1 MTITTTAPTID
12 ATGISAPSYANVL
25 AFVQAKYRA
34 IYGADVYLGN
44 DSQDG
49 QFLAVIAQA
58 ISDANAVAVSVY
70 NAFSPATAQ
79 GANLSSVVKING
91 IAREVSSNSTVDL
104 VCVGQ
109 AGTTIT
115 NGAVTDPS
123 NNQWNLPATVTIPP
137 SGTVTVTATCLT
149 AGAIAALAGTTWT
162 IATPT
167 RGWQSVSN
175 TSDASPGAPVEE
187 DAALRQRQTVSTAI
201 PSLTVLEGIIGTVA
215 NVAGVTRYAAY
226 ENDTAVTDSNGLPSH
241 SISLV
246 VEGGDVTA
254 IAQAIAAKKTPGGG
268 TYGTTSVVVT
278 NRYGMPITIRFF
290 RPTDQAIGVAI
301 NFRALSGYTSSIGA
315 AVQQAVSNYIN
326 SVAIGGGA
334 AAGVEWDACI
344 AAAKSVAGSSTFK
357 IESLT
362 LTGPGGAGTPDVPL
376 AFNQAATCTPL
387 NVTMNP
393 V

>member
-12 ATGISAPSYANVL
+12 ATGISAPSYADVL
-25 AFVQAKYRA
+25 AFVRAKYQA

-58 ISDANAVAVSVY
+58 ISDANSVAVSVY

-187 DAALRQRQTVSTAI
+187 DPALRQRQTVSTAI
-201 PSLTVLEGIIGTVA
+201 PSLTVLEGIIGAVA
-215 NVAGVTRYAAY
+215 NIAGVTRYEAY
-226 ENDTAVTDSNGLPSH
+226 ENDTAVTDANGLPSH
-241 SISLV
+241 TISLV
-246 VEGGDVTA
+246 IEGGDATA

-278 NRYGMPITIRFF
+278 NRYGIPVTIRFF

-376 AFNQAATCTPL
+376 AFNQAATCTPAS
-387 NVTMNP
+387 VTMTP

>member
-12 ATGISAPSYANVL
+12 ATGITAPSYADVL
-25 AFVQAKYRA
+25 AFVQAKYQG

-49 QFLAVIAQA
+49 QFLGVIAQA
-58 ISDANAVAVSVY
+58 ISDANAVAVAVY

-91 IAREVSSNSTVDL
+91 IAREVSGNSTVDL

-115 NGAVTDPS
+115 NGAVTDPA
-123 NNQWNLPATVTIPP
+123 NNQWSLAASVSIPP
-137 SGTVTVTATCLT
+137 SGTITVTATCQT
-149 AGAIAALAGTTWT
+149 PGAITAAAGTVWT

-175 TSDASPGAPVEE
+175 TADASPGAPVEE

-201 PSLTVLEGIIGTVA
+201 PSLTVLEGIIGAVA

-226 ENDTAVTDSNGLPSH
+226 ENDTDVADANGIPSH
-241 SISLV
+241 SIALV

-278 NRYGMPITIRFF
+278 NRYGMPITISLF
-290 RPTDQAIGVAI
+290 RPTDQAISVTI
-301 NFRALSGYTSSIGA
+301 NFRALSGYTSTIGSDA
-315 AVQQAVSNYIN
+315 QQAVSDYIN
-326 SVAIGGGA
+326 GVAIGGGGA
-334 AAGVEWDACI
+334 TGVEWDACI
-344 AAAKSVAGSSTFK
+344 AAAKSVSGGSTFK

-376 AFNQAATCTPL
+376 AFNQAATCTPAS
-387 NVTMNP
+387 VVMNP